1 MPRLG
6 DERPKRPSASEPEPT
21 AQPGPIAEPDIQAVE
36 QAFVDSYVRLLEVSL
51 SGPAAAEQP
60 QTSGATARMAEE
72 QAAIGRLEAEAE
84 QAGMGGR
91 LEPGQAAIGPV
102 EGEAVSNFL
111 ANAESLRA
119 MQEQIGMAAQSE
131 EIRNRLLQS
140 ILGKFKAMQF

>member
-6 DERPKRPSASEPEPT
+6 DEERERPSASEPEPI
-21 AQPGPIAEPDIQAVE
+21 AQPGPIAEPDVRAVE

-51 SGPAAAEQP
+51 GSGPAAAEPP
-60 QTSGATARMAEE
+60 QTSGSTV
-72 QAAIGRLEAEAE
+72 IGSLGGEAE
-84 QAGMGGR
+84 QASIR
-91 LEPGQAAIGPV
+91 PV

-131 EIRNRLLQS
+131 EIRNRLFQS